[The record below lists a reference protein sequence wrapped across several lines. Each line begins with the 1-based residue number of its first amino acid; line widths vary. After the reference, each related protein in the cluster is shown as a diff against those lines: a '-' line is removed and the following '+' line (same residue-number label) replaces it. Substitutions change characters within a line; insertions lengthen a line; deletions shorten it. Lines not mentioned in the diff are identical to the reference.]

1 MKERELLNAFSDLTG
16 IPAPTME
23 YALEYCEKY
32 GIEFD
37 VEALD
42 YEVFQLNSRD
52 GDRDA
57 ALLSAIGHLVADKLN
72 ADIEKH
78 LGLENFLELS
88 GADGREFWFQY
99 DAEKEKLL
107 REAVQQNPGEPVLLD
122 QITFEQLD
130 QTYDLAEMIVES
142 VAKRGARR

>member
-1 MKERELLNAFSDLTG
+1 M
-16 IPAPTME
+16 
-23 YALEYCEKY
+23 
-32 GIEFD
+32 
-37 VEALD
+37 
-42 YEVFQLNSRD
+42 
-52 GDRDA
+52 
-57 ALLSAIGHLVADKLN
+57 LSAIGHLVADKLN

-99 DAEKEKLL
+99 DVEKEKLL